1 MMHEGQSRGG
11 KTRAANQSPEQRKE
25 LARKAAVARWNPKT
39 REDKQLKE
47 LDKMEKQVDERLGAN
62 NEVASP
68 DAPKVFRRAGLS
80 EEAIAKGVRKLAE
93 KAKSEVV
100 RLRAYELA
108 CKVLRMLDKED
119 QEMQGI
125 TIVFE
130 AADQAGQPVS
140 TLPPAQAE
148 QAQPISYQVTGKVLQ
163 ITR

>member
-1 MMHEGQSRGG
+1 
-11 KTRAANQSPEQRKE
+11 
-25 LARKAAVARWNPKT
+25 
-39 REDKQLKE
+39 
-47 LDKMEKQVDERLGAN
+47 
-62 NEVASP
+62 
-68 DAPKVFRRAGLS
+68 
-80 EEAIAKGVRKLAE
+80 
-93 KAKSEVV
+93 
-100 RLRAYELA
+100 
-108 CKVLRMLDKED
+108 MLDKED